1 MHMFAAYR
9 YGLVIYGCILPTV
22 FCHSTESHEY
32 EKIQIMQLLNEPNT
46 G

>member
-1 MHMFAAYR
+1 MAAYFQQ
-9 YGLVIYGCILPTV
+9 YFVTV
-22 FCHSTESHEY
+22 PESHEY